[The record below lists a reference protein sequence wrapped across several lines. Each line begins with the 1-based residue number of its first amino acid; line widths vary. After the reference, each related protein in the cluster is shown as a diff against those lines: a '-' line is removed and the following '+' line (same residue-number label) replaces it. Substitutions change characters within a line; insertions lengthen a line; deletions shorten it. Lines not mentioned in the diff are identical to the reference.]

1 MKTFQRSVHTR
12 GILQDSLREELLDVR
27 DEVSRYANVNYGDLM
42 YDYWLNLCEKHPI
55 FLECEETAFMP
66 FTSWYTFCSPT
77 KHKQQTIYLSFLKNH
92 LPIMK
97 KEFHSYTLKTLE
109 FWKQCYPSFYYQPE
123 FKVNRVFPLLDVYNG
138 ILKTTVS
145 YNEIFIAPK
154 RNDFMTGLLLP
165 LGDGSFTPHYP
176 MLSLPDKL
184 RNKASVELVTYCKS
198 RWHLSPEDVIK
209 KEYPVLLAIF
219 LKHYM
224 SLSEKERIYYP
235 IDQYYQPSF

>member
-1 MKTFQRSVHTR
+1 MNTINRSLHTL
-12 GILQDSLREELLDVR
+12 GILEDSLKEELLDVR
-27 DEVSRYANVNYGDLM
+27 DEISRYANANYGEII
-42 YDYWLNLCEKHPI
+42 YDNWLKLCEQHPI

-66 FTSWYTFCSPT
+66 FTSWYTFCSPI
-77 KHKQQTIYLSFLKNH
+77 KFNQQTIYSSFLTHH
-92 LPIMK
+92 LPLIK
-97 KEFHSYTLKTLE
+97 NELHSYTLKTLN
-109 FWKQCYPSFYYQPE
+109 FWQQCYPSFYYQPE
-123 FKVNRVFPLLDVYNG
+123 FKVKRIFPLLDIYNG

-145 YNEIFIAPK
+145 YSDIFIAPK

-184 RNKASVELVTYCKS
+184 RNDVSTELVTYCKS

-219 LKHYM
+219 FKYYM
-224 SLSEKERIYYP
+224 SLPENERIYYP